1 MVEKSRAEIVRG
13 KKPGVAGEE
22 RNAWREIF
30 ISIFDFAN
38 EKKLGRRLTLCFKIL
53 GNMDRISLMKSF
65 FFFSAIR
72 LNSISQKKGIF
83 FLRSFIFHHPK

>member
-30 ISIFDFAN
+30 ISIFDFIK

-65 FFFSAIR
+65 FFFQR
-72 LNSISQKKGIF
+72 CDY
-83 FLRSFIFHHPK
+83 